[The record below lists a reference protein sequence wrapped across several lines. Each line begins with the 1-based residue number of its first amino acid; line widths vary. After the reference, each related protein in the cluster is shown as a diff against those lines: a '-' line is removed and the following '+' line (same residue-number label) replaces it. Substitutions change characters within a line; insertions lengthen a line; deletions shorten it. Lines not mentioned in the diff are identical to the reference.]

1 MLFNYMVE
9 FYFFTER
16 IAGLKRLKLVGA
28 GEFHPVLKTTG
39 NPWSKGF
46 PSQLI

>member
-1 MLFNYMVE
+1 MVE
-9 FYFFTER
+9 FYYFFTEK
-16 IAGLKRLKLVGA
+16 IAGLKKLKLVGA

-39 NPWSKGF
+39 NPRSNSF